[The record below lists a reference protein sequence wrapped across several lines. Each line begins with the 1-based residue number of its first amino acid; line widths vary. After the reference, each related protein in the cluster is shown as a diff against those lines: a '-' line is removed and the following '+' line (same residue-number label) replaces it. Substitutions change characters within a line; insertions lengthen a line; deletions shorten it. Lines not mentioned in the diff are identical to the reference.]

1 MFYSCETKQGFE
13 KVSMLTIVLK
23 AGASI
28 LCRTD
33 RQKCLILFQTQ
44 NFLYQ
49 NENLASEFTLVTI
62 WHTTIFDV
70 MTHESCYIIYVT
82 QNIVLSS
89 QYCVNVYCPCDE
101 IRSDC
106 SVLLPNMVSQA
117 SKKKIIYSCVSLY
130 FCWDGSNA
138 KKRTEKIDT
147 LCVQNE
153 APEKFWTD
161 LAIDLLGPIY

>member
-1 MFYSCETKQGFE
+1 MTNLIHKLQRQAGGCWRPPRKLKYFKVQSFNLHLSVYRNAKVAFSDPQQYISNRKIYRNQISNCNPNSILRRKSPPKPFPSEYLPRGNLIYQPDCTINIHSGSFLRIPMFYSCETKQGFE

-62 WHTTIFDV
+62 
-70 MTHESCYIIYVT
+70 
-82 QNIVLSS
+82 
-89 QYCVNVYCPCDE
+89 
-101 IRSDC
+101 
-106 SVLLPNMVSQA
+106 
-117 SKKKIIYSCVSLY
+117 
-130 FCWDGSNA
+130 
-138 KKRTEKIDT
+138 
-147 LCVQNE
+147 
-153 APEKFWTD
+153 
-161 LAIDLLGPIY
+161 